1 MIRVLHAL
9 DPEDAGRRLAFQGVS
24 RADTTR
30 LLRDLR
36 PYLLA
41 VPDGDPAHALLPLL
55 ARWGVPMAWGKRHLF
70 FSVASVD
77 RLDDGM
83 REGDAARGALGPVA
97 EAIETYLK
105 KEFVVPCGER
115 RELRVGP
122 SSMIMGILN
131 VTPDSFSD
139 GGKYYPAEKAVER
152 GLAMAAEGADIID
165 VGGESTRPGSH
176 PVAAEEEI
184 SRVVPVI
191 RELAQKTDALLSIDT
206 TKAVVAR
213 EAIAAGAHMVN
224 DTSALADDP
233 EMAAAV
239 RESGCAV
246 VLMHRRGIPATMQA
260 SPSYE
265 SLFDEVLDDLS
276 ERIGAAQ
283 QAGIQGKRIL
293 VDPGIGF
300 GKRYED
306 NLALHRHLPDLRNLG
321 RPIVL
326 GPSRKA
332 FIGKTTG
339 KDAPDRVL
347 GTAAAVAIAAFHGA
361 AVFRVHDV
369 KEMQDA
375 VRMAAAI
382 REGAEC

>member
-1 MIRVLHAL
+1 MHAR
-9 DPEDAGRRLAFQGVS
+9 DPEEAGRRLAFHGVS

-30 LLRDLR
+30 LVRELR

-41 VPDGDPAHALLPLL
+41 VPDGDLAHALLSLL
-55 ARWGVPMAWGKRHLF
+55 ARWGVPSAWGKRHLF

-77 RLDDGM
+77 RLDDWM
-83 REGDAARGALGPVA
+83 REGDAPRNALSPIA
-97 EAIETYLK
+97 EAVGAYLK
-105 KEFVVPCGER
+105 KEFTVACGGMR
-115 RELRVGP
+115 QLQVGP
-122 SSMIMGILN
+122 TSRIMGILN

-139 GGKYYPAEKAVER
+139 GGKYFTAGTAIER

-184 SRVVPVI
+184 ARVIPVI
-191 RELAQKTDALLSIDT
+191 RELAQQGDALLSIDT
-206 TKAVVAR
+206 TKSVVAR

-233 EMAAAV
+233 EMAAVV

-246 VLMHRRGIPATMQA
+246 VLMHRRGTPATMQL

-265 SLFDEVLDDLS
+265 SLFDEVLDELS
-276 ERIGAAQ
+276 KRVEAAQ
-283 QAGIQGKRIL
+283 AAGIRRNRIL

-300 GKRYED
+300 GKRFED

-332 FIGKTTG
+332 FIGKATG
-339 KDAPDRVL
+339 KDASDRVF
-347 GTAAAVAIAAFHGA
+347 GTAAAVAIAASLGA

-369 KEMQDA
+369 KEMKDA